1 MKKMQAIIDPLD
13 RLLIEQEL
21 TKDKFVR
28 KTNNG
33 NNEIYIVTY
42 KDSPNTM
49 LEIGRL
55 REITFRSSGG
65 GTGKEFDIDE
75 FDTVEPQYKQILVW
89 NPEDKEIVG
98 AYRYIRCNDAM
109 KPDGRIHLAT
119 ADLFYFSENFISD
132 FLPHTI
138 ELGRS
143 FVQPF
148 YQPVQHSRR
157 GMFSLANVWDGLG
170 AVIVDNPDIKYFFG
184 KVTMYPHFNSFARD
198 MIYFFLL
205 KYFPDNDNLLRP
217 IKSLPYSTD
226 TKLLESIFNKNNHE
240 EDYKVLIQNV
250 RNLNESIPPL
260 INAYMKLSPNMRI
273 FGTAVNKEFGD
284 VYETGM
290 LMNIENIYDYKIE
303 RHISNYNKIQ

>member
-13 RLLIEQEL
+13 RLLIGQEL

-132 FLPHTI
+132 FLPHD
-138 ELGRS
+138 LSLAGLS
-143 FVQPF
+143 
-148 YQPVQHSRR
+148 
-157 GMFSLANVWDGLG
+157 FSLSISRFSIADV
-170 AVIVDNPDIKYFFG
+170 AC
-184 KVTMYPHFNSFARD
+184 
-198 MIYFFLL
+198 FLL
-205 KYFPDNDNLLRP
+205 QMYGMAWAQSLL
-217 IKSLPYSTD
+217 T
-226 TKLLESIFNKNNHE
+226 
-240 EDYKVLIQNV
+240 
-250 RNLNESIPPL
+250 IP
-260 INAYMKLSPNMRI
+260 
-273 FGTAVNKEFGD
+273 T
-284 VYETGM
+284 
-290 LMNIENIYDYKIE
+290 
-303 RHISNYNKIQ
+303 

>member
-1 MKKMQAIIDPLD
+1 MKKMQAVIDPLD

-33 NNEIYIVTY
+33 NNEIYLITHEN
-42 KDSPNTM
+42 SPNTM

-55 REITFRSSGG
+55 RELTFRSAGG
-65 GTGKEFDIDE
+65 GTGKEVDIDE
-75 FDTVEPQYKQILVW
+75 FDTISPQYKQILVW
-89 NPEDKEIVG
+89 NPKDKEIVG
-98 AYRYIRCNDAM
+98 AYRYTRCKDAIM
-109 KPDGRIHLAT
+109 DHGRFHLAT
-119 ADLFYFSENFISD
+119 SDLFYFSEKFIND
-132 FLPHTI
+132 YMPYTI

-148 YQPVQHSRR
+148 YQPVLNSRK
-157 GMFSLANVWDGLG
+157 GMFSLANLWDGLG

-198 MIYFFLL
+198 MIYFFLN
-205 KYFPDNDNLLRP
+205 KYFPDKDNLVRP
-217 IKSLPYSTD
+217 IKALPYKSEIQ
-226 TKLLESIFNKNNHE
+226 LLDSIFNKGNYE
-240 EDYKVLIQNV
+240 EDHKILTHNV
-250 RNLNESIPPL
+250 RSQNETIPPL
-260 INAYMKLSPNMRI
+260 VNAYMNLSPNMVI

-290 LMNIENIYDYKIE
+290 LMDISNIYDYKIE
-303 RHISNYNKIQ
+303 RHISSYNKIQ

>member
-1 MKKMQAIIDPLD
+1 MKKMQAVIDALD

-33 NNEIYIVTY
+33 NNLIYVITH
-42 KDSPNTM
+42 DNAPNTM
-49 LEIGRL
+49 REIGRL
-55 REITFRSSGG
+55 RELSFRAAGG
-65 GTGKEFDIDE
+65 GTGKDCDIDD
-75 FDTVEPQYKQILVW
+75 FDTVHPQYKQLLVW

-98 AYRYIRCNDAM
+98 AYRFIRCKDAI
-109 KPDGRIHLAT
+109 KENGRFHLAT
-119 ADLFYFSENFISD
+119 ANLFYFSEKFINEY
-132 FLPHTI
+132 LPYTI

-157 GMFSLANVWDGLG
+157 GMFSLANLWDGLG
-170 AVIVDNPDIKYFFG
+170 ALIVDNPDIKYFFG

-198 MIYFFLL
+198 MIYYFLL
-205 KYFPDNDNLLRP
+205 KYFPDKENLLLP
-217 IKSLPYSTD
+217 IKSLQFSAD
-226 TKLLESIFNKNNHE
+226 TKLLESIFNSENHDE
-240 EDYKVLIQNV
+240 EYKILTDNV
-250 RNLNESIPPL
+250 RNLNENIPPL
-260 INAYMKLSPNMRI
+260 INAYMKLSPDMRI

-290 LMNIENIYDYKIE
+290 LMNIEKIYDYKIE